1 VRCAAEVA
9 VAIPL
14 RYAQRGVGMAQAAL
28 GGARECVELRH
39 YPARDALDR
48 ASGTQFYYH
57 AHGSRRRPGDEHGH
71 FHVFARTPGRGDRI
85 PGRGERTCGLG
96 DAASADPDFFHVA
109 ALSLDARGRPIRWFT
124 TNRWV
129 TGEHWAD
136 AARVIAALPLLRPRA
151 AGRLAPV
158 ADWLDA
164 MLRLYA
170 RPLAALI
177 RRRDAVIARRA
188 ARSDLASVFEDRRLD
203 VVTECAVDLPA
214 HLARLQAAGRV

>member
-1 VRCAAEVA
+1 MRDAAETA

-14 RYAQRGVGMAQAAL
+14 RYAQRGIGMAQAAL
-28 GGARECVELRH
+28 GGARACVELRH
-39 YPARDALDR
+39 YPANDARDP

-57 AHGSRRRPGDEHGH
+57 AHGSRRRPADEHGH
-71 FHVFARTPGRGDRI
+71 FHVFAPRPDTP
-85 PGRGERTCGLG
+85 
-96 DAASADPDFFHVA
+96 SAMPAPDDTGTLPSGFVHVA
-109 ALSLDARGRPIRWFT
+109 ALSLDAHGRPIRWFT

-129 TGEHWAD
+129 TGEAWTD
-136 AARVIAALPLLRPRA
+136 AGSLIALLPGLRPRA
-151 AGRLAPV
+151 RGRLAPV

-170 RPLAALI
+170 RPLATLI

-188 ARSDLASVFEDRRLD
+188 ARTDRVAVFEDRTLD

-214 HLARLQAAGRV
+214 DLQRLHGTGRL